1 MCGYEFLTQYFQ
13 KQPGNINIEIQIQER
28 ETSKL
33 PEEQKGAGFYS
44 SEAGVASFAAS
55 VSGAPESGPRTSSVV
70 ALSEDLTSAAT
81 VLVSALDAAFLGTD
95 LETFL
100 AGLALAVA
108 FFGVDSARAFLRRAK

>member
-1 MCGYEFLTQYFQ
+1 M
-13 KQPGNINIEIQIQER
+13 R

-33 PEEQKGAGFYS
+33 PEKQKGAGFYS

-55 VSGAPESGPRTSSVV
+55 AGAPESGPRTSSVV
-70 ALSEDLTSAAT
+70 ALSDDLTSAAT
-81 VLVSALDAAFLGTD
+81 VLVPALDAAFLGTD
-95 LETFL
+95 LETFR